1 MRVEDCN
8 WMQLE
13 AYLQRDDR
21 IVLPIGSTEQH
32 AYLSLA
38 TDTILAERVA
48 LEAAEP
54 LGVLV
59 LPPLAYG
66 ITPRFAAYP
75 GSPTLRVETFL
86 AVVTDLLDSLSGQG
100 FRRIL
105 IVNGHG
111 GNVPAGSAASEW
123 GAAHSETRVLYH
135 DWWNSERVMAI
146 VRAIDTEGAHAS
158 WMENFPWTRLDGV
171 ELPAERKPPVDTS
184 IVDPAELRRI
194 LGDGSFGGPYEHSD
208 KDMERVWQAGVEEI
222 RELLESGWDQ
232 SSAR

>member
-1 MRVEDCN
+1 VEH
-8 WMQLE
+8 
-13 AYLQRDDR
+13 AAPIDDG

-38 TDTILAERVA
+38 TDNILAERVA
-48 LEAAEP
+48 VEAAEP

-59 LPPLAYG
+59 LPVLPYG

-111 GNVPAGSAASEW
+111 GNFTLEVAVREQRFRRDLFFRLQVVEINVNSHSLGIEVKRGEERAVLLGTVWDNAKEAQESYKQFLAPRGRLFHVVGREDAA
-123 GAAHSETRVLYH
+123 
-135 DWWNSERVMAI
+135 
-146 VRAIDTEGAHAS
+146 
-158 WMENFPWTRLDGV
+158 
-171 ELPAERKPPVDTS
+171 
-184 IVDPAELRRI
+184 
-194 LGDGSFGGPYEHSD
+194 
-208 KDMERVWQAGVEEI
+208 
-222 RELLESGWDQ
+222 LL
-232 SSAR
+232 